1 MLGLSIFST
10 EQRTKEIGIRK
21 AMGASS
27 RKVLQL
33 VALDFLKLTLIAL
46 VIAIPFSI
54 LLIRQL
60 LKLFAER
67 INIGPDLFIIA
78 AVIVILL
85 TMLTVSYQA
94 IRSARSN
101 PAGSL
106 RYE

>member
-10 EQRTKEIGIRK
+10 EQRTKEIGVRK
-21 AMGASS
+21 VMGASNL
-27 RKVLQL
+27 KVLQL

-46 VIAIPFSI
+46 FIAIPSSI
-54 LLIRQL
+54 FLIRLL

-67 INIGPDLFIIA
+67 IIIGPDLFIIA

-85 TMLTVSYQA
+85 TILTVSYQA